1 MKRNETKRTTI
12 HRAKKK
18 KTKNGRQRQTER
30 SATRKKKTKRE
41 GLDSF
46 FLREITTHR

>member
-1 MKRNETKRTTI
+1 MKRTTI

-18 KTKNGRQRQTER
+18 KAKDGRQRQTER
-30 SATRKKKTKRE
+30 SATRKKKKTKRE
-41 GLDSF
+41 SLDSF